1 MVCESCRVRAPS
13 TPPSPK
19 FSSWTAST
27 CYEKSPPHSLS
38 LASSECTA
46 EAMPPEAAPPEGQLL
61 ATMGWQRVDRGCCS
75 EASSMREPAR
85 AEQIYRPQLSLSH
98 SGLEESDCWAFQEPC
113 RCRRQSTSSSLPRRS
128 CQSECSESTREE
140 QGFSFNESHRPSE
153 FLRSAPAVPDR
164 RQTEKQQRSRRKS
177 RARERAMVPGHEV
190 GRQGSELSRLELL
203 RRQKARE
210 LQKRLPGFTV
220 VVLIRGAAA
229 KLPGELQRLYQAT
242 EKLRK
247 AFCQAKQ
254 AQAPMGE
261 APSTQRDLTFAA
273 LWLTA
278 FAIVDRVISF
288 YCLAGHVKMA
298 SEGADKPPKDI
309 KETPGPRKRI
319 MWGQVFLG
327 QVVDWKGKYGWIQPA
342 EPIFHAK
349 ASMRQGRVFISRTDL
364 VGCRAL
370 MPGVMVQ
377 FQLYEDNAGL
387 GAQSCCVL
395 DMMKGWPQGK
405 GRGAKPSSKPGKG
418 APPGAAEAIAI
429 GVPEAQEAKDEAPD
443 QKGGKGKKGKGT
455 KSAERTEVRPKGKTA
470 KAGKGKD
477 GKGKG
482 GGAGGKSREGKGQG
496 ANRDGKGKNKGQ
508 GQGPPAYAESSGSLP
523 GYMPFTTARAPDRGS
538 LYGARQHSSAQQDLS
553 TSQNRQPFV
562 SQAEP
567 GRGLEFGF
575 IPNLEGGLQLVD
587 LGTSFGLSPV
597 LSGLQNLQA
606 LGRGNAGLDAP
617 TALLANRPQASS
629 SQPGMSYFDLES
641 FPYPPFTVGQR
652 FFR

>member
-210 LQKRLPGFTV
+210 LQKRLQHMEHQCG
-220 VVLIRGAAA
+220 LLSEDYHLLAGMDR
-229 KLPGELQRLYQAT
+229 ELYQAT

-247 AFCQAKQ
+247 AFCQER
-254 AQAPMGE
+254 E
-261 APSTQRDLTFAA
+261 ALR
-273 LWLTA
+273 
-278 FAIVDRVISF
+278 
-288 YCLAGHVKMA
+288 H
-298 SEGADKPPKDI
+298 
-309 KETPGPRKRI
+309 
-319 MWGQVFLG
+319 
-327 QVVDWKGKYGWIQPA
+327 
-342 EPIFHAK
+342 
-349 ASMRQGRVFISRTDL
+349 
-364 VGCRAL
+364 
-370 MPGVMVQ
+370 
-377 FQLYEDNAGL
+377 
-387 GAQSCCVL
+387 
-395 DMMKGWPQGK
+395 
-405 GRGAKPSSKPGKG
+405 
-418 APPGAAEAIAI
+418 
-429 GVPEAQEAKDEAPD
+429 
-443 QKGGKGKKGKGT
+443 
-455 KSAERTEVRPKGKTA
+455 
-470 KAGKGKD
+470 
-477 GKGKG
+477 
-482 GGAGGKSREGKGQG
+482 
-496 ANRDGKGKNKGQ
+496 
-508 GQGPPAYAESSGSLP
+508 
-523 GYMPFTTARAPDRGS
+523 
-538 LYGARQHSSAQQDLS
+538 
-553 TSQNRQPFV
+553 
-562 SQAEP
+562 
-567 GRGLEFGF
+567 
-575 IPNLEGGLQLVD
+575 
-587 LGTSFGLSPV
+587 
-597 LSGLQNLQA
+597 
-606 LGRGNAGLDAP
+606 
-617 TALLANRPQASS
+617 
-629 SQPGMSYFDLES
+629 
-641 FPYPPFTVGQR
+641 
-652 FFR
+652 